1 MHRATLTKG
10 IALCERCTMHP
21 FFAKVIPVTGHIA
34 PALCSPYYENRN
46 LFVSLALPLFAPA
59 AGRHAEFEERR

>member
-1 MHRATLTKG
+1 
-10 IALCERCTMHP
+10 MHP